1 MKNLLI
7 ILLLLLSF
15 NFFGLENGEVIFD
28 TSIYFQT
35 TYLDI
40 TIKRIYYTVD
50 EENNI
55 YDFRIMFYEKLSD
68 ILYIKNAKLNLNIL
82 IKEGEKNINHES
94 FKNGNF
100 IIIIKEIY
108 FEAYNKFEIYPIFIY
123 SDKKNNYKKVKSFDG
138 IKELET

>member
-1 MKNLLI
+1 MKKLFIVLFLLVS
-7 ILLLLLSF
+7 LFANS
-15 NFFGLENGEVIFD
+15 LENGEVIFD
-28 TSIYFQT
+28 TSVYFQT
-35 TYLDI
+35 TYLDV

-68 ILYIKNAKLNLNIL
+68 ILYIKNAKLNLDIL

-100 IIIIKEIY
+100 IIIIKEVY

-123 SDKKNNYKKVKSFDG
+123 SDKRNNYKKVKSFNG